1 METYHPPKEVE
12 EKEDNSELPEQEVIS
27 ETWLREKIDSLMPL
41 IKVVLKISKLNN
53 LFHFQQENRN
63 EYLKIF
69 QYKLYV
75 QAKPTY
81 PLFY

>member
-41 IKVVLKISKLNN
+41 IKVVLKISKLSN
-53 LFHFQQENRN
+53 LFHFQ
-63 EYLKIF
+63 
-69 QYKLYV
+69 
-75 QAKPTY
+75 
-81 PLFY
+81 